1 MIQRKPEKLALIVAL
16 GSTLAVFLAVLTDLG
31 LSHRRD
37 LQTGEQRLQQFS
49 VMMAE
54 HTARAFEAIDVLVK
68 EVSIDLSKNR
78 YEWQQWSDVRGWE
91 YIAQRH
97 TRAMPQLRDL
107 IVFDQEGNQRFIS
120 TYFPAPR
127 INVRDRPYFIDLENG
142 ARWSTYGPYIGRNSG
157 RYTYAIAHRLEDE
170 NQQFSGAAFAAIEP
184 AYMQDFCWANRLADE
199 FDAVLTNRKGEII
212 ASCRPA
218 DLSPQSGILGRTA
231 GKILFDGRA
240 DGLIPETGLANGNGL
255 LISVSPIPG
264 FPDLRL
270 VAMMPTK
277 TVLANWWGRFYEIGT
292 LATLISVLLITGAIL
307 LRRQVAELRK
317 LAEALGES
325 RQQLT
330 IRIDEATA
338 ELAKEKDIA
347 ERANAA
353 KSRFLA
359 AASHDLRQPLH
370 ALSLF
375 ATDLTRKATNAQL
388 REVPRIAEQINAS
401 AQTLSEM
408 LNALLDISRLDID
421 GVRAEIQTFAL
432 NDVLDRVFSAFHRQA
447 AAHQLRFR
455 VKKTRVYLRSDPRL
469 LERMLGNLASNAIRY
484 TPEGGSI
491 LIGARRQGSKI
502 RIEVRDSGIGISRE
516 HRAAIFT
523 EFFQVA
529 NAAREQDGGL
539 GLGLSIVDRLA
550 KGLDIEISLASR
562 VGDGTTFG
570 LLTERAAPLPVADK
584 TAQAPRNGHIHMIG
598 NSPALQTCQTMI
610 QDWNYVCTSNE
621 AMPLEK
627 LPGEAI
633 LICDADQIPDERDD
647 LPLIILG
654 NGTLPASKT
663 RQGSHVLS
671 LPIRPAR
678 LRALLRA
685 SATRGPASGADS
697 G

>member
-1 MIQRKPEKLALIVAL
+1 VISKKPEKLALILAL
-16 GSTLAVFLAVLTDLG
+16 SGTMAVLLAVLTDLG

-49 VMMAE
+49 IMMAE
-54 HTARAFEAIDVLVK
+54 HTARAFEAIDVLAK
-68 EVSIDLSKNR
+68 EISIDLSKNR
-78 YEWQQWSDVRGWE
+78 HEWTEWSDVQGWE

-107 IVFDQEGNQRFIS
+107 IIFDRQGNQRFIS
-120 TYFPAPR
+120 TYFPAPH
-127 INVRDRPYFIDLENG
+127 INVRDRPYFVELENG
-142 ARWSTYGPYIGRNSG
+142 ARWATFGPYIGRNSG

-170 NQQFSGAAFAAIEP
+170 ARQFSGAAFAAIEP
-184 AYMQDFCWANRLADE
+184 AYMQDFCWSNRIADE

-218 DLSPQSGILGRTA
+218 DLSPQSGILGRLA
-231 GKILFDGRA
+231 GETLFEGRA
-240 DGLIPETGLANGNGL
+240 AGLIPETGLASGDDL

-270 VAMMPTK
+270 VAMISK
-277 TVLANWWGRFYEIGT
+277 RAVLTNWWDRFYEIGT
-292 LATLISVLLITGAIL
+292 LATLLSLLLITGAVL
-307 LRRQVAELRK
+307 LRRQVAELRQ
-317 LAEALGES
+317 LAEALGDN

-330 IRIDEATA
+330 ARIDKATA
-338 ELAKEKDIA
+338 ELAREKDIA

-370 ALSLF
+370 ALTLF
-375 ATDLTRKATNAQL
+375 ATDLTHKAAVGQL

-401 AQTLSEM
+401 ALNLSDM

-432 NDVLDRVFSAFHRQA
+432 QNVFQRLHKAFHHQA
-447 AAHQLRFR
+447 DAHRLRLR
-455 VKKTRVYLRSDPRL
+455 IHPTRVHLRSDPQL
-469 LERMLGNLASNAIRY
+469 LERMLGNLLSNAIRY
-484 TPEGGSI
+484 TPAGGSI
-491 LIGARRQGSKI
+491 LIGARRQGKNI
-502 RIEVRDSGIGISRE
+502 RIEVRDSGIGISQENRT
-516 HRAAIFT
+516 AIFA

-529 NAAREQDGGL
+529 NAAREQNGGL

-550 KGLDIEISLASR
+550 KGLNIEIFLATR

-570 LLTERAAPLPVADK
+570 LLLERAEPKPML
-584 TAQAPRNGHIHMIG
+584 TSEQQAFSGHVHLIG
-598 NSPALQTCQTMI
+598 NSPAIAACQAMI
-610 QDWNYVCTSNE
+610 RDWNYACTTGPID
-621 AMPLEK
+621 ALAQLRK
-627 LPGEAI
+627 DTI
-633 LICDADQIPDERDD
+633 LMCDADQIPARGHD

-654 NGTLPASKT
+654 NGSLPDSKT
-663 RQGSHVLS
+663 PPGSHVLS
-671 LPIRPAR
+671 LPVRPAR

-685 SATRGPASGADS
+685 SALRGPASGPA
-697 G
+697 